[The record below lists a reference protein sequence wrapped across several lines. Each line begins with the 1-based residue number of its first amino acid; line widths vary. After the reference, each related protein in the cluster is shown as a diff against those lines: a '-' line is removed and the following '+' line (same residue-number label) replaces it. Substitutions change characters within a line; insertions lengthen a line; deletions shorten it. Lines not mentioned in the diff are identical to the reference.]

1 MLISICQNYD
11 PKRDKDYNNNNVA
24 LGWKMTDIPWE
35 EKEIIKLTTE
45 NGISCNKYS
54 DGHKCNAS

>member
-11 PKRDKDYNNNNVA
+11 PKRDKNYNNNIVA
-24 LGWKMTDIPWE
+24 SGWNMTDIPWE

-45 NGISCNKYS
+45 NGISCNEYS
-54 DGHKCNAS
+54 DDHKCNAS